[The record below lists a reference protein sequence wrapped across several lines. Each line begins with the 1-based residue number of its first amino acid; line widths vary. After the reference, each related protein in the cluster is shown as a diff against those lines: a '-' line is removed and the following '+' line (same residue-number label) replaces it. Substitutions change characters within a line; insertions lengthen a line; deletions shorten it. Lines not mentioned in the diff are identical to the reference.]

1 MTHKPRPPRS
11 SPALAPAPSQ
21 AAEEK
26 GMVAVQDMNLQ
37 DMNLQ
42 DMNLQDMDMEAGS
55 AEESEGDDSEEA
67 SLPALDIADDM
78 PTAADHMAQG
88 ADVIRGYV
96 RDAPTSPGVYR
107 MISAQDEV
115 LYVGKARNIK
125 KRITSYTRPQG
136 QSNRIARMI
145 SLTARMIFVTT
156 RTEAEALLL
165 EANYIKQMKPR
176 FNVLMRDDK
185 SFPYIL
191 LTGDHPAPQL
201 TKHRGART
209 RKGDYFG
216 PFAGVWA
223 VNRTVN
229 VLQRAF
235 LLRSCTDSY
244 YAHRT
249 RPCLLY
255 QIKRCSGPCTGE
267 ISHEDYQTLVARAR
281 DFLSGKSR
289 AVREALA
296 EDMMHAAE
304 HMEYEKAARLRD
316 RIAALSAVQGEQGI
330 NPRTVAEADVFAIT
344 QEGGQFCIQVFFF
357 RTYQNWG
364 NRAYFPRADRQLS
377 EADVLDAFLG
387 QFYAD
392 RPSPRLILVSHHV
405 ESASLLTQALSARLG
420 HKIEI
425 AVPQRGERRELIDHA
440 LQNAREALSRKLSEA
455 ATQHALMEALKQAF
469 DLPTLPRRI
478 EIYDNSH
485 ISGTHAIGAMVVA
498 GAQGFIKSQYRTFNI
513 KSTDISAGDDFGM
526 MREVLTRRFARLA
539 KDQHTQNA
547 TQETSAQ
554 DDSPSDNHADDIP
567 TMPDLVLIDGGRGQ
581 FDVARAILSDM
592 GLNTIQL
599 ISIAKGADRNAGRET
614 FFMRDKEP
622 FRLPPRDPALYFIQ
636 RLRDEAHRF
645 AIGTHRAR
653 RKKDF
658 IKNPLDEISGI
669 GPARK
674 RALLK
679 AFGTAKAVAQ
689 AGLADLEK
697 VTGINAAT
705 AQLIYNHFH
714 DGS

>member
-1 MTHKPRPPRS
+1 MVKKPHPAAPS
-11 SPALAPAPSQ
+11 ASPALPESADDINMTAQ
-21 AAEEK
+21 AE
-26 GMVAVQDMNLQ
+26 
-37 DMNLQ
+37 
-42 DMNLQDMDMEAGS
+42 MDMEAAGE
-55 AEESEGDDSEEA
+55 EESDESDEA
-67 SLPALDIADDM
+67 SLPELDLSDDV
-78 PTAADHMAQG
+78 PTASDHIDRG
-88 ADVIRGYV
+88 AEVIRSYL

-107 MISAQDEV
+107 MISSSDEV

-125 KRITSYTRPQG
+125 KRITSYTRPQA

-145 SLTARMIFVTT
+145 SLTSRMVFVTT

-165 EANYIKQMKPR
+165 EANLIKQMKPR

-191 LTGDHPAPQL
+191 LTNDHPAPQL

-244 YAHRT
+244 YANRT

-267 ISHEDYQTLVARAR
+267 ISHEDYQKLVARAR

-296 EDMMHAAE
+296 EDMMQAADE
-304 HMEYEKAARLRD
+304 MEYEKAARLRD

-330 NPRTVAEADVFAIT
+330 NPRSVAEADVFAIT
-344 QEGGQFCIQVFFF
+344 QQAGQFCIQVFFF

-364 NRAYFPRADRQLS
+364 NRAYFPRADRHLS

-392 RPSPRLILVSHHV
+392 RPSPRLILLSHTV
-405 ESASLLTQALSARLG
+405 ESADVLAQALSERLG
-420 HKIEI
+420 HKVEI
-425 AVPQRGERRELIDHA
+425 AIPQRGERHEMVEHA
-440 LQNAREALSRKLSEA
+440 KQNAHEALSRKLSEA
-455 ATQHALMEALKQAF
+455 ATQHSLLSALKDAF
-469 DLPTLPRRI
+469 NLTKIPRRI
-478 EIYDNSH
+478 EVYDNSH
-485 ISGTHAIGAMVVA
+485 ISGTNAIGAMIVA
-498 GAQGFIKSQYRTFNI
+498 GSQGLMKSQYRTFNI
-513 KSTDISAGDDFGM
+513 KSTDITPGDDFGM
-526 MREVLTRRFARLA
+526 MREVLTRRFTRLA
-539 KDQHTQNA
+539 KDQKAAPTI
-547 TQETSAQ
+547 SPQ
-554 DDSPSDNHADDIP
+554 DASHPPESEDADHMPS
-567 TMPDLVLIDGGRGQ
+567 MPDLVLIDGGRGQ
-581 FDVARAILSDM
+581 FDVAKHILDEL
-592 GLNTIQL
+592 GLNSIEL
-599 ISIAKGADRNAGRET
+599 ISIAKGADRNAGRES
-614 FFMRDKEP
+614 FFMREREP

-658 IKNPLDEISGI
+658 VKNPLDEIDGI

-697 VTGINAAT
+697 VSGINAAI
-705 AQLIYNHFH
+705 AKLIYDHFH
-714 DGS
+714 DT